1 MNRCT
6 WHELSVQ
13 GAQQIKSSS
22 LGSSAL
28 CIFIESSL
36 FEAADAKRVA
46 SASTGTDSESIPLC
60 LADAKDEL
68 EAVYDSNLIDA
79 VVSIDDLDVAV
90 KDLKALVLRHL
101 GLSTA
106 AELPFQEDA
115 VRIEANKY
123 ISETVG
129 SSIEVALTRLDEKRP
144 EDPLQFVIDQLEA
157 LKVAQDG

>member
-1 MNRCT
+1 
-6 WHELSVQ
+6 VQ

-22 LGSSAL
+22 LGSSAF
-28 CIFIESSL
+28 CIFIEPSS

-46 SASTGTDSESIPLC
+46 SASTDGESIPLC
-60 LADAKDEL
+60 VADAKDEL

-79 VVSIDDLDVAV
+79 VVVIDDLDVAM

-101 GLSTA
+101 TLSTA
-106 AELPFQEDA
+106 ADLPFQEDA
-115 VRIEANKY
+115 VRIEENKY

-129 SSIEVALTRLDEKRP
+129 SSTKVALTRLHEKRP